1 MAVSLGKNGDAPPV
15 GTNVISASK
24 TDEME
29 LIDIS
34 NRDNTGSGIGSKISK
49 AGFSTSTWEVEC
61 HDAAGLIDSLDT
73 DASSGYT
80 AVSVTENISVDGAVT
95 FSVTL
100 KEA

>member
-1 MAVSLGKNGDAPPV
+1 MASLGRTGDSPPV
-15 GTNVISASK
+15 GTNVISASQ

-34 NRDNTGSGIGSKISK
+34 NRDNTGTGVGTKASA

-61 HDAAGLIDSLDT
+61 HDAQGLLESLGE
-73 DASSGYT
+73 DAVSGYT